1 MNIKN
6 LLHKTDQK
14 GIPEQSLWETAR
26 QLQQTVVEKDE
37 LIAKLAYALADEVGM
52 VESLGENASDFSY
65 TLLNDL
71 GYYSK

>member
-1 MNIKN
+1 MNIKD

-14 GIPEQSLWETAR
+14 GIPEQSLWETVR

-65 TLLNDL
+65 ALLNDL
-71 GYYSK
+71 GYYS